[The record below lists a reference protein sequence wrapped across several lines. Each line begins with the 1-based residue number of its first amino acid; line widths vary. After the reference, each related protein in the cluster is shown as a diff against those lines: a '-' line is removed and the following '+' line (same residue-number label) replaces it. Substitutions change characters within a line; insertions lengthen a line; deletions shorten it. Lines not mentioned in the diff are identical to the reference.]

1 MSKREPDPLE
11 IIRRFNEGCSLIH
24 SAIVALVASLFC
36 FHKTRGKINVEMIL
50 KSSRGLHVRVSADD
64 AEGLLKVSQLCELLD
79 ISYTGVRARIFRGE
93 TVEAAIH
100 HFLDQKG
107 GGDA

>member
-1 MSKREPDPLE
+1 M
-11 IIRRFNEGCSLIH
+11 
-24 SAIVALVASLFC
+24 
-36 FHKTRGKINVEMIL
+36 EMIL
-50 KSSRGLHVRVSADD
+50 KSSRGLHVRLKADD
-64 AEGLLKVSQLCELLD
+64 ADGLLKVSQLCELLE

-100 HFLDQKG
+100 HFLDLKG

>member
-1 MSKREPDPLE
+1 M
-11 IIRRFNEGCSLIH
+11 
-24 SAIVALVASLFC
+24 
-36 FHKTRGKINVEMIL
+36 EMIL

>member
-11 IIRRFNEGCSLIH
+11 IIRLFNEGCLLTH

-36 FHKTRGKINVEMIL
+36 FPRTRGKIQVELIL
-50 KSSRGLHVRVSADD
+50 KSNRGLHVRLSADD
-64 AEGLLKVSQLCELLD
+64 AEGLLKVSQLCELLE
-79 ISYTGVRARIFRGE
+79 ISYTGVRARIFRGDS
-93 TVEAAIH
+93 VEQAVH